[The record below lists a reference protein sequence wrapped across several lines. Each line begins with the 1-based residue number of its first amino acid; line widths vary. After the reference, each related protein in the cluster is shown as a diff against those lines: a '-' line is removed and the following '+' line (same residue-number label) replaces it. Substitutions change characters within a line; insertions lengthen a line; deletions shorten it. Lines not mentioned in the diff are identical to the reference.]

1 SKWCFVEVGQARA
14 VGKIVLP
21 IKCAPIDR
29 KVIPHIHA
37 VNLLDLNSGGLDQL
51 EKSLRAI
58 SNDLARGFTLDPA
71 RVPFPGIHSFEYQ
84 DAAIYFGRDQEAFS
98 VIERLDSRRTQG
110 GARFLV
116 VIGRSG
122 SGKSSLLK
130 AGVLPQLA
138 RRPADWNL
146 LPPMR
151 PERGPLETLAK
162 ALAQHLGKPDTWRE
176 AHDKLKGNEPVAFLE
191 EVART
196 VRVGRALAATL

>member
-1 SKWCFVEVGQARA
+1 
-14 VGKIVLP
+14 
-21 IKCAPIDR
+21 
-29 KVIPHIHA
+29 
-37 VNLLDLNSGGLDQL
+37 
-51 EKSLRAI
+51 
-58 SNDLARGFTLDPA
+58 
-71 RVPFPGIHSFEYQ
+71 
-84 DAAIYFGRDQEAFS
+84 
-98 VIERLDSRRTQG
+98 DSRRTQG

-116 VIGRSG
+116 VIGASG

-176 AHDKLKGNEPVAFLE
+176 AHDKLKGNEPVAFRGE
-191 EVART
+191 GPGPARAA
-196 VRVGRALAATL
+196 RALAATLPLPIDQFEEVFTIATPEERDGFLRLLLATFGRDPPLPFMIVATGRSDVLQGLLEAGDL